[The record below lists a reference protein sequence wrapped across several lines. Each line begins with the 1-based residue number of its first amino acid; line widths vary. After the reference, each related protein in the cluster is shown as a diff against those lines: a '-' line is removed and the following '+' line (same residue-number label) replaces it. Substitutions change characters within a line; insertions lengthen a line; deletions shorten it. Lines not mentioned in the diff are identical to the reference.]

1 MGSMTFWVSSDRDHH
16 VGDHPL
22 EHLRTCELA
31 EVAEWGTRIV
41 VHQDVGLRTGA
52 QQRRLPLRGGDI
64 RLHGG
69 YLGAGCLAKL
79 GGGLLQGLAVPAIDG
94 HLAARF
100 SQGARAGAAEPAA
113 GGTDDGLAAGN
124 SEIHG
129 MSDCYESG
137 DGAGLY
143 TVAPARCPVVLDRSA
158 V

>member
-1 MGSMTFWVSSDRDHH
+1 MTFWVSY
-16 VGDHPL
+16 GDHPL

-52 QQRRLPLRGGDI
+52 EQRRLPVGGGDI

-69 YLGAGCLAKL
+69 HLGAGCLAKL
-79 GGGLLQGLAVPAIDG
+79 GGGLLQVLAVPAIDG

-100 SQGARAGAAEPAA
+100 SQSARAGAPEPTA

-129 MSDCYESG
+129 MSGCCGSGMARDCTPSRPR
-137 DGAGLY
+137 
-143 TVAPARCPVVLDRSA
+143 TVQTFRDRSA